1 MQGGNNKRSS
11 KKIKKIKKCLTE
23 QPLGVIIRAWTG
35 KPQRQK
41 KEVLTMMN
49 YKTFVEELNTMTM
62 DELYAMKSVVNRLA
76 CAFDTMDDE
85 EAFNMCE
92 NLLDRIDAQID
103 YLDAE
108 EAMVAEEEARANG
121 DPELYNDSDCL

>member
-1 MQGGNNKRSS
+1 
-11 KKIKKIKKCLTE
+11 
-23 QPLGVIIRAWTG
+23 
-35 KPQRQK
+35 
-41 KEVLTMMN
+41 MMN
-49 YKTFVEELNTMTM
+49 YKTFVEELNTLTM

-76 CAFDTMDDE
+76 CAFDTLDNE

-92 NLLDRIDAQID
+92 NLLDCIDAQID

-108 EAMVAEEEARANG
+108 EVVTVEEEVRASG

>member
-1 MQGGNNKRSS
+1 
-11 KKIKKIKKCLTE
+11 
-23 QPLGVIIRAWTG
+23 
-35 KPQRQK
+35 
-41 KEVLTMMN
+41 MMN
-49 YKTFVEELNTMTM
+49 YKTFVEELNTLSME
-62 DELYAMKSVVNRLA
+62 ELYAMKSVVNRMA

-108 EAMVAEEEARANG
+108 EEARANG

>member
-1 MQGGNNKRSS
+1 
-11 KKIKKIKKCLTE
+11 
-23 QPLGVIIRAWTG
+23 
-35 KPQRQK
+35 
-41 KEVLTMMN
+41 MMN
-49 YKTFVEELNTMTM
+49 YKTFVEELNTFVGELNTLNMN
-62 DELYAMKSVVNRLA
+62 ELYAMKSVVNSLA
-76 CAFDTMDDE
+76 CAFDTMDED
-85 EAFNMCE
+85 EAFNMCK

>member
-11 KKIKKIKKCLTE
+11 KKEKDKKCLTE

-35 KPQRQK
+35 KPLRQK

-49 YKTFVEELNTMTM
+49 YKTFVEELNTLTM
-62 DELYAMKSVVNRLA
+62 EELYAMKSVVNRLA

-108 EAMVAEEEARANG
+108 EAMVEEEEASANG

>member
-1 MQGGNNKRSS
+1 
-11 KKIKKIKKCLTE
+11 
-23 QPLGVIIRAWTG
+23 
-35 KPQRQK
+35 
-41 KEVLTMMN
+41 MMN
-49 YKTFVEELNTMTM
+49 YKTFVEELNTLTM
-62 DELYAMKSVVNRLA
+62 DELYAMASVVNRLA
-76 CAFDTMDDE
+76 CTFDTLDNE

-108 EAMVAEEEARANG
+108 EAMVAEEEARASG

>member
-1 MQGGNNKRSS
+1 
-11 KKIKKIKKCLTE
+11 
-23 QPLGVIIRAWTG
+23 
-35 KPQRQK
+35 
-41 KEVLTMMN
+41 MMN
-49 YKTFVEELNTMTM
+49 YKTFVEELNTLSM

-92 NLLDRIDAQID
+92 NLLDRIDAQIA

-108 EAMVAEEEARANG
+108 EAFNMCENLLDRIDAQIAYLDMEEAMTAEEEARANG

>member
-11 KKIKKIKKCLTE
+11 KKEKDKKCLTE

-35 KPQRQK
+35 KPLRQK

-49 YKTFVEELNTMTM
+49 YKTFVEELNTLTM

-92 NLLDRIDAQID
+92 NLLDRIDAQIA

>member
-1 MQGGNNKRSS
+1 
-11 KKIKKIKKCLTE
+11 
-23 QPLGVIIRAWTG
+23 
-35 KPQRQK
+35 
-41 KEVLTMMN
+41 MMN
-49 YKTFVEELNTMTM
+49 YKTFVEELNTLTM

-76 CAFDTMDDE
+76 CAFDTLENE

-108 EAMVAEEEARANG
+108 EAMVAEEEARASS

>member
-1 MQGGNNKRSS
+1 
-11 KKIKKIKKCLTE
+11 
-23 QPLGVIIRAWTG
+23 
-35 KPQRQK
+35 
-41 KEVLTMMN
+41 MMN
-49 YKTFVEELNTMTM
+49 YKTFVDELNTLTM
-62 DELYAMKSVVNRLA
+62 DELYAMKSVVNRMA

-103 YLDAE
+103 AQIDYLDAE
-108 EAMVAEEEARANG
+108 EAMTAEEEASANG

>member
-1 MQGGNNKRSS
+1 
-11 KKIKKIKKCLTE
+11 
-23 QPLGVIIRAWTG
+23 
-35 KPQRQK
+35 
-41 KEVLTMMN
+41 MMN
-49 YKTFVEELNTMTM
+49 YKTFVEELNTLTM

-76 CAFDTMDDE
+76 CAFDTLDNE

-108 EAMVAEEEARANG
+108 EVVTVEEEVRASG